1 MAILRFLKNKCFS
14 NLTSESQKNNLLFL
28 IIVSVCSF
36 AELNVTVSVGFLTQA
51 NLIWGIVILTL
62 WTIGAVLLF
71 IPALVRLYKYIMMT
85 CWFGF
90 TLMVI
95 YMFNVMP
102 SQFES
107 IYFMLALALI
117 YLNGR
122 LIWYLGITA
131 TVFTVLGYMMWKDIF
146 FPHSDV
152 TDLNVRFGMILQ
164 VTFAMW
170 GVTSI
175 GKYLLGVLN
184 KEKED
189 VMRKASELE
198 KVQGLIQQTAFRL
211 KENFDV
217 LKGNVEISNQSSEE
231 IRVAFHQ
238 IAIGAQSQAENI
250 SSSAMQLTEM
260 EQLMDN
266 LLDQVRG
273 AANNISESLSFSHT
287 SKEKLG
293 LFEERMRIL
302 DEIIHETGMVVR
314 TFTEQ
319 SKQINGIAQ
328 LITGISNQTSLLAL
342 NANIEAARAGENG
355 RGFAVVANEVLK
367 LAEESQKSA
376 QGIQEILTKFKE
388 QADIVEDRIARGEK
402 VQEESSQMLHDILFN
417 VEHLGNFIT
426 SLDNL
431 MGNIVHHQENYKT
444 KTTQIAQE
452 VTDAS
457 SITEET
463 SAATQEILA
472 SIEESSSRNRDSVR
486 ALHDVNDY
494 VEELERVMNSDAAA
508 TAEETDK

>member
-1 MAILRFLKNKCFS
+1 MAIFRFLKNKCFS

-28 IIVSVCSF
+28 IIVCVCSF
-36 AELNVTVSVGFLTQA
+36 AEMNITVTVGFLTQV
-51 NLIWGIVILTL
+51 NLIWGIVIAAIWL
-62 WTIGAVLLF
+62 IGGVLLRVR
-71 IPALVRLYKYIMMT
+71 ALVTLYKYIMMT

-90 TLMVI
+90 TLMVVL
-95 YMFNVMP
+95 MFNMMP

-107 IYFMLALALI
+107 FYFMLALSLI

-122 LIWYLGITA
+122 LVWYLGGMS
-131 TVFTVLGYMMWKDIF
+131 TVFTVLGYMLWKDIF
-146 FPHSDV
+146 FPNSDV
-152 TDLNVRFGMILQ
+152 SDLNVRVGMVLQ

-170 GVTSI
+170 GVTRI
-175 GKYLLGVLN
+175 GKYLLDVLN
-184 KEKED
+184 REKED
-189 VMRKASELE
+189 VMRKATELE
-198 KVQGLIQQTAFRL
+198 RVQGLIQQTAYAL

-217 LKGNVEISNQSSEE
+217 LKGNVEVSNQSAEE

-266 LLDQVRG
+266 LLAQVRG

-302 DEIIHETGMVVR
+302 DEIIHETGQVVR

-319 SKQINGIAQ
+319 TKQINGIAQ

-402 VQEESSQMLHDILFN
+402 VQEESSQMLNDILNN
-417 VEHLGNFIT
+417 VDHLGNFIT
-426 SLDNL
+426 SLDKL
-431 MGNIVHHQENYKT
+431 MGNIVHHQENYKS

-457 SITEET
+457 SVTEET
-463 SAATQEILA
+463 SAATEEILA
-472 SIEESSSRNRDSVR
+472 SIEESSARNRDSVR
-486 ALHDVNDY
+486 ALHDVSNY
-494 VEELERVMNSDAAA
+494 VEELESVLNQSE
-508 TAEETDK
+508 TGEEVVE